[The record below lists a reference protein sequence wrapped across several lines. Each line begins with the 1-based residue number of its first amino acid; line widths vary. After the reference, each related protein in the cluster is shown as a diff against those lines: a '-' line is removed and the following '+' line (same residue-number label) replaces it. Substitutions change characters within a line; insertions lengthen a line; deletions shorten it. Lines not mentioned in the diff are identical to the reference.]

1 MNKLVTFEGCEGAGK
16 STLIKNLCEYF
27 DKDKVD
33 YVTVRE
39 PGGLKLCEKIREI
52 VKYSNEPISK
62 NAELL
67 LFSARRAEL
76 FANIKKPMLDEGKLV
91 ICDRYYD
98 SSRVYQGYASGIND
112 KTVMQITNF
121 ATDGLVPQVT
131 FVLDIDPQVSFLR
144 KGGRDKGD
152 RIEAKDL
159 SYHQM
164 IRKGYLQLAKKER
177 RFVVLDATKSEQELL
192 DLVVE
197 KLKEEKI
204 IWWTI

>member
-1 MNKLVTFEGCEGAGK
+1 MNKLITFEGCEGAGK
-16 STLIKNLCEYF
+16 STLIKNLCEYL
-27 DKDKVD
+27 DSNKVD
-33 YVTVRE
+33 YLKVRE

-52 VKYSNEPISK
+52 VKYSDEPISK

-67 LFSARRAEL
+67 LFSASRAQL
-76 FANIKKPMLDEGKLV
+76 VANFIKPMLAEGKV
-91 ICDRYYD
+91 IVCDRFYD
-98 SSRVYQGYASGIND
+98 SSRVYQGYASGIDD

-131 FVLDIDPQVSFLR
+131 FVLDIDPQVAFLR

-177 RFVVLDATKSEQELL
+177 RFVVLDATKSEQELVGI
-192 DLVVE
+192 VVK

-204 IWWTI
+204 I

>member
-27 DKDKVD
+27 DANQVD

-67 LFSARRAEL
+67 LFSASRAQL
-76 FANIKKPMLDEGKLV
+76 VAGFIKPMLDEGKLV
-91 ICDRYYD
+91 VCDRFYD
-98 SSRVYQGYASGIND
+98 SSRVYQGYASGVDD

-131 FVLDIDPQVSFLR
+131 FVLDIDPQVAFLR

-159 SYHQM
+159 NYHQM

-177 RFVVLDATKSEQELL
+177 RFVVLDATKSEQELVGI
-192 DLVVE
+192 VVK

-204 IWWTI
+204 I